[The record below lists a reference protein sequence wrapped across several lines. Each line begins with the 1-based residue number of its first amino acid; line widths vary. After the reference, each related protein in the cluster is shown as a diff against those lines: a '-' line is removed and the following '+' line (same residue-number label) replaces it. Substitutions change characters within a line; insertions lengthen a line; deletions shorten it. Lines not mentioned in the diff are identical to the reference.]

1 VDGDTQL
8 NRIRN
13 INGGINMK
21 KNKNKQTR
29 STQSNT
35 NWQHWTDAPTPT
47 KTQPSRRVK
56 ARRQFKR
63 IKWCNGHEGPRMD
76 KRFKQ
81 MPDGPERSLAIL
93 MDRKHSLEWER
104 DEEGNPVTLI
114 RNYEG
119 NFTCTKCGNHVSDST
134 VDQLARRIERHVMA
148 EVAFIS
154 VEEFFAKE
162 TERENAAYMTQEL
175 NQ

>member
-1 VDGDTQL
+1 
-8 NRIRN
+8 
-13 INGGINMK
+13 MK
-21 KNKNKQTR
+21 KPKNKQTR

-35 NWQHWTDAPTPT
+35 NWQHWTDAPVPT
-47 KTQPSRRVK
+47 EPQPSRRFK
-56 ARRQFKR
+56 ARRQFKEP
-63 IKWCNGHEGPRMD
+63 ITWCDGHEGPRMD

-93 MDRKHSLEWER
+93 LDRKHSLEWTR
-104 DEEGNPVTLI
+104 DEEGNLVELI

-119 NFTCTKCGNHVSDST
+119 NFTCTKCGNHVSEST
-134 VDQLARRIERHVMA
+134 VEQIARRIERHVMS
-148 EVAFIS
+148 EVAWMS
-154 VEEFFAKE
+154 VEEFFADE